1 MTSLAAN
8 FQYGYI
14 VSQRSDALWF
24 VTLPFLAF
32 AAAMLAEAQLPAVWA
47 VAVSFVVTVPHQ
59 GVTFL
64 RVYASPAELRR
75 WPRRLVAGP
84 LILIPAVAWMSQFD
98 PWSLVLI
105 LTLWDHQHSI
115 MQQYGL
121 ARIYDFKAGADSPA
135 YGRFDLALNWVL
147 YLNLLI
153 VAPVFAEFW
162 VRELF
167 RFGVRIDAATLELV
181 QSASASLTIGF
192 VIAYAA
198 HAAWSVRQ
206 GRTLNPMKFL
216 FIGASYFLWYS
227 TAWWLASVLLITVAH
242 GLMHGVQYIVMVYSY
257 LRRRGGDAR
266 SVAVWLTQPRHLIY
280 FLAACLFYAVLY
292 QIITNQPMATF
303 GFGLIDYADEYSD
316 SIDALGKPGLSEVA
330 SYELFATLVI
340 HCSALV
346 HYYVDSFIWKVSD
359 TRLQKGL

>member
-115 MQQYGL
+115 MQQYGFG
-121 ARIYDFKAGADSPA
+121 RIYDFKAGTGGERTP
-135 YGRFDLALNWVL
+135 RFDFYLNWVL
-147 YLNLLI
+147 FVNMLI
-153 VAPVFAEFW
+153 VSEVFTRFW
-162 VRELF
+162 IRLL
-167 RFGVRIDAATLELV
+167 LEAGFTPSPEMV
-181 QSASASLTIGF
+181 QNL
-192 VIAYAA
+192 
-198 HAAWSVRQ
+198 HAASWSFTAIYLVFYVGHVIGTLRE
-206 GRTLNPMKFL
+206 GRSINPGKYLFL
-216 FIGASYFLWYS
+216 AASYFLWYS
-227 TAWWLASVLLITVAH
+227 LAFATVSLVVWSIGH
-242 GLMHGVQYIVMVYSY
+242 RIMHGIQYIVMVYFY
-257 LRRRGGDAR
+257 NRNNIERTGGDSALLR
-266 SVAVWLTQPRHLIY
+266 YLGQPGAGHVAAFVG
-280 FLAACLFYAVLY
+280 ACGLYAVAFWQLSLERHFSQDY
-292 QIITNQPMATF
+292 DIFAYS
-303 GFGLIDYADEYSD
+303 LIS
-316 SIDALGKPGLSEVA
+316 SFALL
-330 SYELFATLVI
+330 
-340 HCSALV
+340 
-346 HYYVDSFIWKVSD
+346 HYYMDAFIWKIRRPELSD
-359 TRLQKGL
+359 NL